1 MKQIEKLTID
11 SAERNW
17 DMANVRDML
26 YELIDSHNSQAGE
39 ERDWCHCGRSEQDGI
54 HDEKYCSTSKQ
65 DPIDI
70 DALLKDYSLK
80 FAYYYDGT
88 LHDEKRKEESMR
100 RMKEISEQ
108 IKSAI
113 RQ

>member
-26 YELIDSHNSQAGE
+26 YALIDAHNTQAGE
-39 ERDWCHCGRSEQDGI
+39 EV
-54 HDEKYCSTSKQ
+54 KYGCDLCQLTHKIEDCPKQ
-65 DPIDI
+65 DPIDV
-70 DALLKDYSLK
+70 DQKLQELYMLGFQFGTKNTLMDPFLVVQKREELKDS
-80 FAYYYDGT
+80 
-88 LHDEKRKEESMR
+88 
-100 RMKEISEQ
+100 